1 MPVKKMTQ
9 LARNNRNNATL
20 EEKRLWNQL
29 LSTYPLRFHRQ
40 KVIGPYIAD
49 FYCHEAKLVIELD
62 GSQHYQDENTAK
74 DELRTQYLNAQGI
87 RVLRFTNHEVYRY
100 FDAVCET
107 INQVIEE
114 IIGHEL
120 DCGER

>member
-1 MPVKKMTQ
+1 MPVKNMTQ

-20 EEKRLWNQL
+20 EERRLWNQL
-29 LSTYPLRFHRQ
+29 LRNYPLRFHRQ

-62 GSQHYQDENTAK
+62 GSQHYQNENIAK
-74 DELRTQYLNAQGI
+74 DELRTHYLNSQGI

-100 FDAVCET
+100 FGAVCET

-120 DCGER
+120 DWGDL

>member
-1 MPVKKMTQ
+1 
-9 LARNNRNNATL
+9 
-20 EEKRLWNQL
+20 
-29 LSTYPLRFHRQ
+29 
-40 KVIGPYIAD
+40 
-49 FYCHEAKLVIELD
+49 CHEAKLVIELD
-62 GSQHYQDENTAK
+62 GSQHYQDENKAK
-74 DELRTQYLNAQGI
+74 DELRTQFLNAQGI

-120 DCGER
+120 DWGE